1 VVCWFELESAALDDV
16 GGVGFDVAYVPAG
29 EGAVEDG
36 RIRVSACGWCVC
48 WWVTLMF
55 GVVMRS
61 SSDMDEKYR
70 FLFLWRDIGGL
81 VRR

>member
-36 RIRVSACGWCVC
+36 RIVGELIGCMRLRP
-48 WWVTLMF
+48 VTCRR
-55 GVVMRS
+55 RS
-61 SSDMDEKYR
+61 TMARCSGMVLS
-70 FLFLWRDIGGL
+70 
-81 VRR
+81 